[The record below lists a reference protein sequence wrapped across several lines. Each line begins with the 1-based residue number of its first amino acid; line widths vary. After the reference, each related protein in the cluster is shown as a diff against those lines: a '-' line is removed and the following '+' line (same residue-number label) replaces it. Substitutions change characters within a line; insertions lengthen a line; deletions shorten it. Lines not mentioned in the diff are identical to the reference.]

1 MRASVLLHNREMRKP
16 ISIAALALLISAATA
31 VAAQPMSAAQAF
43 ALPQPAPDEVI
54 AYGSEPRQFGE
65 LRMPAGEGLFGVAVI
80 VHGGCWLSDY
90 DQRYMGAL
98 AEVFTDLGWATWTIG
113 YRRVGEPG
121 GGWPNT
127 FLDAAA
133 AIDFLPD
140 LAERHPLD
148 ADRVITVGHSAGGQL
163 ALWLAAR
170 PKLAESSELFS
181 PDPHP
186 VDGVLALAA
195 AADLEYLSEQQT
207 CGDAATRL
215 MGGTPIER
223 PRRYADGSTMQL
235 VPLGVPQILV
245 NGELD
250 ETWSVPADR
259 YFAATSDA
267 GDPVEKL
274 TMPGAGHFELVIPDS
289 PSWSIVRDA
298 FVRLVGQAGN

>member
-1 MRASVLLHNREMRKP
+1 
-16 ISIAALALLISAATA
+16 
-31 VAAQPMSAAQAF
+31 MSAAQAF
-43 ALPQPAPDEVI
+43 ALPQPEPDEVI
-54 AYGSEPRQFGE
+54 VYGSEPRQFGE
-65 LRMPAGEGLFGVAVI
+65 LRMPEGQGLFGVAVI

-133 AIDFLPD
+133 AVDFLPE
-140 LAERHPLD
+140 LASRYPLD
-148 ADRVITVGHSAGGQL
+148 ADRVVAVGHSAGGQL